1 MTEREAYKILGISP
15 ETGQDEIKKRYRQLM
30 LRVHPDMAPAD
41 GGKNSNYA
49 QEINTAYAVL
59 KKKCT
64 KKEKTFRK
72 SKNDFRKEK
81 QNVSWDAPVNIH
93 AYREREILHYAEDDT
108 GTVLGHFCIAKG
120 KYLWKTDEDF
130 SLFQLSL
137 YRCGK
142 RLLDEIDQSFH
153 REGTPA
159 SRSRIQAEL
168 TYLLAQQFI
177 DGTALLREISK
188 EQTADSEGQEIF
200 YLPAMLEASD
210 GTAISA
216 GEALYPAALRH
227 HRLYIKS
234 HVGKELGYLSFPD
247 DRFYYIVIPLF
258 EQKKVRVK
266 IQAAETPQGKKQIAG
281 KRNSSAGYRS
291 LHLWIKLCS
300 GDSCTM
306 PENVNLQIEKLL
318 ETYQRAGQAAAGKIY
333 N

>member
-15 ETGQDEIKKRYRQLM
+15 EAGQDEIKKSYRQLM
-30 LRVHPDMAPAD
+30 LRVHPDMTPAD
-41 GGKNSNYA
+41 SGKDSRYA

-59 KKKCT
+59 KKKCI

-72 SKNDFRKEK
+72 SKNHFRKEK
-81 QNVSWDAPVNIH
+81 PDVSWDAPVNVH
-93 AYREREILHYAEDDT
+93 AYREREILHYAEDHT
-108 GTVLGHFCIAKG
+108 GTVLGHFCIARG
-120 KYLWKTDEDF
+120 KYLWKTEEDF
-130 SLFQLSL
+130 PLFQLSI

-142 RLLDEIDQSFH
+142 QLLDEIDQIFH
-153 REGTPA
+153 QERIPA
-159 SRSRIQAEL
+159 NRNRIQAEL

-188 EQTADSEGQEIF
+188 EQTADPEGQEIF

-210 GTAISA
+210 GTVINA
-216 GEALYPAALRH
+216 GETLYPAALRQ
-227 HRLYIKS
+227 HRLYIKN
-234 HVGKELGYLSFPD
+234 HAGKELGYLSFPD

-258 EQKKVRVK
+258 EQKRARVK
-266 IQAAETPQGKKQIAG
+266 IQAAETPPGKKQASG

-291 LHLWIKLCS
+291 LHLWIKLCF

-318 ETYQRAGQAAAGKIY
+318 KTYKQEGQAASGKVHS
-333 N
+333 